1 MSTTSIHQDT
11 TAIDAVWYIIQSQS
25 AAVRKAITKRLIDA
39 EKEAKRR
46 RQQKMVKESLTRA
59 LDEVAEAKLT
69 GKKLMSFDDF
79 LKEVN
84 D

>member
-1 MSTTSIHQDT
+1 MFHGKVLPLQKIK
-11 TAIDAVWYIIQSQS
+11 ILL
-25 AAVRKAITKRLIDA
+25 K
-39 EKEAKRR
+39 EKSCQQQQKKKPRHA

-59 LDEVAEAKLT
+59 LDEVAEAKRT

-84 D
+84 K